1 MRSVSDGIGIR
12 QRGEEVNGMR
22 KPVIG
27 LLVSVCLGGLVLA
40 ACSSGSST
48 STTVTTTTTPTTSPS
63 TTSTTAAGGTTT
75 TTSGTGGCATAN
87 LTAAVYGSSGAAG
100 TIETTVSLKNNLSTG
115 CTLSGYPGLGM
126 TGSNGASLTTTVV
139 RKGNYG
145 FTAMAPTAVTL
156 AGGQQAFFNMGYSDV
171 PTGSATSC
179 PTAANLVITPP
190 NSYTSMTIPAQL
202 APCNNGTI
210 TVSPV
215 FLASSPGA
223 QTTAPPSAQ

>member
-1 MRSVSDGIGIR
+1 
-12 QRGEEVNGMR
+12 
-22 KPVIG
+22 VIG
-27 LLVSVCLGGLVLA
+27 LLASVCLAGLVLA

-48 STTVTTTTTPTTSPS
+48 ATTVTTTTPTTKAS
-63 TTSTTAAGGTTT
+63 TTSTTVAKGTTT
-75 TTSGTGGCATAN
+75 TTSGTSGCATAN
-87 LTAAVYGSSGAAG
+87 LTAAIYGSSGAAG
-100 TIETTVSLKNNLSTG
+100 TIETTVALKNNLTTS

-139 RKGNYG
+139 RKGNYA
-145 FTAMAPTAVTL
+145 FTAMAPTTVTL

-171 PTGSATSC
+171 PTGSQTSC

-202 APCNNGTI
+202 QPCNNGTI

>member
-1 MRSVSDGIGIR
+1 
-12 QRGEEVNGMR
+12 MR

-27 LLVSVCLGGLVLA
+27 LLASICFGGLGLA

-48 STTVTTTTTPTTSPS
+48 ATTVTTTTPTTTPG
-63 TTSTTAAGGTTT
+63 TTSTTAARGTTT
-75 TTSGTGGCATAN
+75 TVAGTSGCATAN
-87 LTAAVYGSSGAAG
+87 LTAAIYGGSGAAG
-100 TIETTVSLKNNLSTG
+100 TIETTVALKNNLATS

-126 TGSNGASLTTTVV
+126 TGANGASLTTTVV
-139 RKGNYG
+139 RKGSYS
-145 FTAMAPTAVTL
+145 FTAMAPTTVTL
-156 AGGQQAFFNMGYSDV
+156 SGGQQAFFNMGYSDV

-179 PTAANLVITPP
+179 PMAANLVITPP

>member
-1 MRSVSDGIGIR
+1 
-12 QRGEEVNGMR
+12 MR

-27 LLVSVCLGGLVLA
+27 LLASACLGGLMLA

-48 STTVTTTTTPTTSPS
+48 ATTVTTTTPTTRPA
-63 TTSTTAAGGTTT
+63 TTSTTTARGTTT
-75 TTSGTGGCATAN
+75 TVAGTPGCTTAN
-87 LTAAVYGSSGAAG
+87 LTASIYGSSGAAG
-100 TIETTVSLKNNLSTG
+100 TIETTVSLKNNLATS

-139 RKGNYG
+139 RKGNYA

-156 AGGQQAFFNMGYSDV
+156 SGGQPAFFNMGYSDV

>member
-1 MRSVSDGIGIR
+1 
-12 QRGEEVNGMR
+12 MR

-48 STTVTTTTTPTTSPS
+48 STTVTTTTPTTSPA

-75 TTSGTGGCATAN
+75 TTAAGTSGCATAN
-87 LTAAVYGSSGAAG
+87 LTASIYGSSGAAG
-100 TIETTVSLKNNLSTG
+100 TIETTIALKNNLSTP
-115 CTLSGYPGLGM
+115 CTLNGYPGLGM

-139 RKGNYG
+139 RKGNYP
-145 FTAMAPTAVTL
+145 FTAMAPTTVTL
-156 AGGQQAFFNMGYSDV
+156 AGGQMAFFNMGYSDV

-190 NSYTSMTIPAQL
+190 NSYTSMSIPAQL

-215 FLASSPGA
+215 FTASSPGA
-223 QTTAPPSAQ
+223 QTTAPPPAQ

>member
-1 MRSVSDGIGIR
+1 
-12 QRGEEVNGMR
+12 MR

-27 LLVSVCLGGLVLA
+27 LLASVCLAGLVLA

-48 STTVTTTTTPTTSPS
+48 ATTVTTTTPTTKAS
-63 TTSTTAAGGTTT
+63 TTSTTVAKGTTT
-75 TTSGTGGCATAN
+75 TTSGTSGCATAN
-87 LTAAVYGSSGAAG
+87 LTAAIYGSSGAAG
-100 TIETTVSLKNNLSTG
+100 TIETTVALKNNLTTS

-139 RKGNYG
+139 RKGNYA
-145 FTAMAPTAVTL
+145 FTAMAPTTVTL

-171 PTGSATSC
+171 PTGSQTSC

-202 APCNNGTI
+202 QPCNNGTI

>member
-1 MRSVSDGIGIR
+1 
-12 QRGEEVNGMR
+12 MR

-27 LLVSVCLGGLVLA
+27 VLASVCLGGLVLA

-48 STTVTTTTTPTTSPS
+48 ATTVTTTTPTTKASTSS
-63 TTSTTAAGGTTT
+63 TTVPKGTTT
-75 TTSGTGGCATAN
+75 TTSGTSGCATAN
-87 LTAAVYGSSGAAG
+87 LTAAIYGSSGAAG
-100 TIETTVSLKNNLSTG
+100 TIETTVALKNNLATS

-139 RKGNYG
+139 RKGNYP
-145 FTAMAPTAVTL
+145 FTAMAPTTVTL

-179 PTAANLVITPP
+179 PAAANLVITPP

-202 APCNNGTI
+202 QPCNNGTI

>member
-1 MRSVSDGIGIR
+1 
-12 QRGEEVNGMR
+12 MR

-27 LLVSVCLGGLVLA
+27 LLASICIGGLALA

-48 STTVTTTTTPTTSPS
+48 ATTVTTSTPTTKPS
-63 TTSTTAAGGTTT
+63 STATTAATGTTT
-75 TTSGTGGCATAN
+75 TTSGTSGCATAN
-87 LTAAVYGSSGAAG
+87 LTAAIYGSSGAAG
-100 TIETTVSLKNNLSTG
+100 TIETTVALKNNLASA
-115 CTLSGYPGLGM
+115 CTLNGYPGLGM

-139 RKGNYG
+139 RKGNYP

-179 PTAANLVITPP
+179 PAAANLVITPP

>member
-1 MRSVSDGIGIR
+1 
-12 QRGEEVNGMR
+12 MR

-27 LLVSVCLGGLVLA
+27 VLVSVCLGGLVLA

-75 TTSGTGGCATAN
+75 TTPGTGGCATAN
-87 LTAAVYGSSGAAG
+87 LTAAIYGSSGAAG
-100 TIETTVSLKNNLSTG
+100 TIETTVALKNNLSTG

-145 FTAMAPTAVTL
+145 FTAMGPTTVTL

-223 QTTAPPSAQ
+223 QSTAPPSAQ